1 MHKCHIIE
9 QIGRHLETMSK
20 KRLCVILEDV
30 EDVVY
35 VHKAWT
41 KVAQGATRLA
51 ELPPLFS

>member
-1 MHKCHIIE
+1 
-9 QIGRHLETMSK
+9 MSK
-20 KRLCVILEDV
+20 KLLCVILEDM

-51 ELPPLFS
+51 ELPPFFHNFTEALKPIRHSGQTV